1 MGVERGI
8 LFGLVIRII
17 NRWGIQ
23 LEGVVAA
30 AVVAAAAAAAAAAAP
45 AVAPRHRIHALLQR
59 CELLRLRRQQK
70 RLLLLPL
77 LDTTDLG

>member
-1 MGVERGI
+1 MGVERCL
-8 LFGLVIRII
+8 LFGLGIRII

-23 LEGVVAA
+23 LEGMVAA
-30 AVVAAAAAAAAAAAP
+30 ATITAAA

-77 LDTTDLG
+77 LDTVRQA

>member
-8 LFGLVIRII
+8 LLSLVIRII

-23 LEGVVAA
+23 LERMVAA
-30 AVVAAAAAAAAAAAP
+30 ATIAAAA
-45 AVAPRHRIHALLQR
+45 AVAPRHRIDALLQR

-77 LDTTDLG
+77 LDTTGLD